1 MIPEFFGLPGLCQS
15 HKKRDL
21 GMIPERDL
29 RMIPERDLGMIPKRD
44 SGIIPK
50 FFGMWMTQGTGSERQ
65 ECPWNLFLSIKSQ
78 EKRADVGKLRHSRRK
93 PDAGG
98 SRGGNSG
105 IKSWM
110 CWIEGEVWDSW
121 EEAAVGNPDSGKRDP
136 EIPSNPFGR
145 RRQSLKFLLSL
156 RIELGSMETSLPAF
170 LRFGKE
176 LEPPKSRISAHSLLQ
191 IPRFYPGSLQIRA

>member
-1 MIPEFFGLPGLCQS
+1 MDDPRYGG
-15 HKKRDL
+15 
-21 GMIPERDL
+21 
-29 RMIPERDLGMIPKRD
+29 
-44 SGIIPK
+44 
-50 FFGMWMTQGTGSERQ
+50 ERQ
-65 ECPWNLFLSIKSQ
+65 ECPWNLFLSVKSQ
-78 EKRADVGKLRHSRRK
+78 EKRADVEKLHHSRRK
-93 PDAGG
+93 LDAGG

-110 CWIEGEVWDSW
+110 CRIEGEVWDSW

-156 RIELGSMETSLPAF
+156 RIEPGSMETSLPAF

-176 LEPPKSRISAHSLLQ
+176 LEPPKSRISAHSMLQ
-191 IPRFYPGSLQIRA
+191 IPRFYPRFLQIRA